1 MEMLETMIEQSNAPS
16 RSISQKVRGKLN
28 AVVYKNSSLDEIKKI
43 DAFINGTG

>member
-1 MEMLETMIEQSNAPS
+1 MLEAMIDQSNAPP

-28 AVVYKNSSLDEIKKI
+28 AVVYKNSGLDEIKKI